1 MGNTNMKCLMGIF
14 SIIVSRL
21 KPSELEE
28 KRSKEDDQSEED
40 DNDDD
45 DDNSMAL
52 VLSVPVTSENPSKQE
67 IKVKNE
73 SVREVLEIL
82 KQIRENIQS
91 TMERRRIIQVG

>member
-1 MGNTNMKCLMGIF
+1 MKCLMGIF

-40 DNDDD
+40 DDN
-45 DDNSMAL
+45 DNSMAL